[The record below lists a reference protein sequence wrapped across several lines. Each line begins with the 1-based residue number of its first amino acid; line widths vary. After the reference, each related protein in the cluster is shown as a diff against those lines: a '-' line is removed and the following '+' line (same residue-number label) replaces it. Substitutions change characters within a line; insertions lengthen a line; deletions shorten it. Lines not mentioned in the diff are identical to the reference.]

1 MLVTKYY
8 LSDIRDYEDE
18 TGKSVLDL
26 FQEISVS
33 NLITLVM
40 LGNRSV
46 TEKQAST
53 LIDVY
58 LQEHSILEAYEQ
70 VKEKLLGK
78 IDIDDENSIDLK
90 EYESLTDIYTNMCM
104 QIMALGVS
112 YSEFWSM
119 TTTDMYRVFDSIII
133 KIQNE
138 INQQLAIGHR
148 NAMMTG
154 AAVWGKLEADP
165 PSVDFG
171 EKKDVPDVVYVEG
184 YGELD
189 KQSYNNL
196 VALKSRRG
204 IKRKGE

>member
-8 LSDIRDYEDE
+8 LSDIRDYEDT
-18 TGKSVLDL
+18 TGNSVLGL

-58 LQEHSILEAYEQ
+58 LQEHSIIEAYEQ

-78 IDIDDENSIDLK
+78 IDIDDENSINLK
-90 EYESLTDIYTNMCM
+90 EYKSLTDIYTNMCM
-104 QIMALGVS
+104 EIMALGVS

-171 EKKDVPDVVYVEG
+171 EKRDAGCCVCGGLWGVG
-184 YGELD
+184 
-189 KQSYNNL
+189 
-196 VALKSRRG
+196 
-204 IKRKGE
+204 

>member
-8 LSDIRDYEDE
+8 LSDIRDYEDT
-18 TGKSVLDL
+18 TGKSVLGL

-53 LIDVY
+53 LLDVY

-90 EYESLTDIYTNMCM
+90 EYKSLTDIYTNMCM
-104 QIMALGVS
+104 EIMALGVS

-133 KIQNE
+133 KVQNE

-171 EKKDVPDVVYVEG
+171 EKRDVPDVVYVEG

-196 VALKSRRG
+196 IALKSRRG